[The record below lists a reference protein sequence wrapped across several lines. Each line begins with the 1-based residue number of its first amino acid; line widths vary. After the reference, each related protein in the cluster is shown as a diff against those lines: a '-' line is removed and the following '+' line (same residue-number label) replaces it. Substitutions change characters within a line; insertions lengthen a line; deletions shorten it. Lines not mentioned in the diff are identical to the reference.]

1 MSLLTDAYSRKIV
14 GWALEDSLEMSG
26 PIKALNMALETLPP
40 GSDLIHH
47 SDRGVQYCSKDY
59 ISILQGIKCR
69 ISMTENGDPRE
80 NAIAERVNGILKEEW
95 LNKEMI
101 TTLGQARD
109 IVRKVIDIYNTRRP
123 HSSVEMLT
131 PEEAHAKKGPLKEN
145 GKLFINVNKLF
156 FYEQDQTDIFAT
168 K

>member
-1 MSLLTDAYSRKIV
+1 
-14 GWALEDSLEMSG
+14 
-26 PIKALNMALETLPP
+26 
-40 GSDLIHH
+40 
-47 SDRGVQYCSKDY
+47 
-59 ISILQGIKCR
+59 
-69 ISMTENGDPRE
+69 
-80 NAIAERVNGILKEEW
+80 
-95 LNKEMI
+95 MI
-101 TTLGQARD
+101 TTSKPGSD

-131 PEEAHAKKGPLKEN
+131 PEEAHAKKVPKKKKKN

>member
-1 MSLLTDAYSRKIV
+1 
-14 GWALEDSLEMSG
+14 
-26 PIKALNMALETLPP
+26 
-40 GSDLIHH
+40 
-47 SDRGVQYCSKDY
+47 
-59 ISILQGIKCR
+59 
-69 ISMTENGDPRE
+69 
-80 NAIAERVNGILKEEW
+80 
-95 LNKEMI
+95 MI